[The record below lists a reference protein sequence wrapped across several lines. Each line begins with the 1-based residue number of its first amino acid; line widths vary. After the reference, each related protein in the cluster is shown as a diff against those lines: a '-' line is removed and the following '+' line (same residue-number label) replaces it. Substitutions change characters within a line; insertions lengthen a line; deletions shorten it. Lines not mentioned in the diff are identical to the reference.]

1 MADEF
6 IKTKFYRKIL
16 TTSLSLSGLF
26 ASVDFFLEE
35 GTKQSLQDVVDDI
48 DSLENSVEDLK
59 ENILDILKTIAGE
72 EIEETGEITDQGI
85 KLGD

>member
-48 DSLENSVEDLK
+48 DSLEKAVEDLK